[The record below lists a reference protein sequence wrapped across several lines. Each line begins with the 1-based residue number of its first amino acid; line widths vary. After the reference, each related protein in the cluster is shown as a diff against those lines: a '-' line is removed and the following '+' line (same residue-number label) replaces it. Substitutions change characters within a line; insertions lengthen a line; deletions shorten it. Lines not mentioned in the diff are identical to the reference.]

1 MDDEVSTLVGMYRD
15 DDDDEAEEEVGSAS
29 SAAGRTLGVG
39 PPNTSIRLALRTND
53 DDLSTI
59 VVLDADDDVSNGGE
73 GGREGGREGGGGA
86 DEIGPPEVHE
96 WSDEPLRTRRST
108 T

>member
-39 PPNTSIRLALRTND
+39 PPNTSIRLALRRRRRRRFDNQHFKD
-53 DDLSTI
+53 
-59 VVLDADDDVSNGGE
+59 
-73 GGREGGREGGGGA
+73 GRDRTRTSMGVQNVGLRTRGGGGSML
-86 DEIGPPEVHE
+86 IVN
-96 WSDEPLRTRRST
+96 
-108 T
+108 

>member
-73 GGREGGREGGGGA
+73 GGREGGRERGREGGRKGG
-86 DEIGPPEVHE
+86 
-96 WSDEPLRTRRST
+96 RRWGR
-108 T
+108 

>member
-73 GGREGGREGGGGA
+73 GGREGGGGA